1 MPDHRKKRIG
11 LYGGT
16 FDPPHRGHLQI
27 ARRITRLFGL
37 DRFIFLPAF
46 HAPHKSASSAAG
58 PFHRFAMLCLATQN
72 LPQIFVS
79 DLELQT
85 GERRYTF
92 DTLTDYKQKNTDS
105 EIFFVMGADSW
116 EEITTWYRWEELL
129 TLVNFI
135 IVSRPGF
142 TITTDHLTGK
152 LPERVIDLRRLG
164 EGEIKEKILS
174 GNTGHPQIYFTDS
187 VRVKAAATAVRE
199 DIKSDGR
206 LDDRGLLP
214 SKVAKYIEKYDLY
227 K

>member
-1 MPDHRKKRIG
+1 
-11 LYGGT
+11 
-16 FDPPHRGHLQI
+16 
-27 ARRITRLFGL
+27 
-37 DRFIFLPAF
+37 
-46 HAPHKSASSAAG
+46 
-58 PFHRFAMLCLATQN
+58 
-72 LPQIFVS
+72 
-79 DLELQT
+79 
-85 GERRYTF
+85 
-92 DTLTDYKQKNTDS
+92 KQKNTDS

-187 VRVKAAATAVRE
+187 
-199 DIKSDGR
+199 
-206 LDDRGLLP
+206 
-214 SKVAKYIEKYDLY
+214 
-227 K
+227 